1 LSALVDTSCL
11 LRLPVLTGP
20 RRAVTLQAFSRLTG
34 MGEELTVARQ
44 NYVEFRSV
52 ATRPANVN
60 GMGMTPV
67 EADAELDS
75 MESVFLSL
83 SDTDAVYAAW
93 RNLCRLASVSGK
105 QVHDTRIAAVCAVYG
120 VSILLTWNPKDFKRF
135 EPLIPG
141 LRVLT
146 PEEAMQLP

>member
-1 LSALVDTSCL
+1 MDTSCL
-11 LRLPVLTGP
+11 LRLPVLTDT
-20 RRAVTLQAFSRLTG
+20 RRAITLNALSRLTG
-34 MGEELTVARQ
+34 MGEPLTVARQ

-60 GMGMTPV
+60 GLGMTPE
-67 EADAELDS
+67 EADAELDT
-75 MESVFLSL
+75 MEGLFLPL

-93 RNLCRLASVSGK
+93 RDLCRRAAVSGK
-105 QVHDTRIAAVCAVYG
+105 QVHDTRIAAVCLVFS
-120 VSILLTWNPKDFKRF
+120 VSIILTWNPKDFKRF

-146 PEEAMQLP
+146 PEEVMQLP

>member
-1 LSALVDTSCL
+1 MSALVDTSCL
-11 LRLPVLTGP
+11 LRLPVPTDP
-20 RRAVTLQAFSRLTG
+20 RRPVTMNTLSRLTA
-34 MGEELTVARQ
+34 MGEPLTVARQ

-60 GMGMTPV
+60 GLGMTPE
-67 EADAELDS
+67 EADAELDM
-75 MESVFLSL
+75 MEGLFLPL

-93 RNLCRLASVSGK
+93 RDLCRRAAVSGK

-120 VSILLTWNPKDFKRF
+120 VSIILTWNPKDFKRF

-146 PEEAMQLP
+146 PEEVMQLP

>member
-1 LSALVDTSCL
+1 MNAL
-11 LRLPVLTGP
+11 
-20 RRAVTLQAFSRLTG
+20 SRLTA
-34 MGEELTVARQ
+34 MGEDLTVARQ

-60 GMGMTPV
+60 GLGMTPE
-67 EADAELDS
+67 EADAELDT
-75 MESVFLSL
+75 MEGLFLPL

-93 RNLCRLASVSGK
+93 RDLCRRAAVSGK

-120 VSILLTWNPKDFKRF
+120 VSIILTWNPKDFKRF

-146 PEEAMQLP
+146 PEEVMQLP